1 MQVLEKTIRTQA
13 PVSDKAVDAYIEKVM
28 HKLFYPV
35 FLRGKI
41 HQKIYDFLCG
51 GTGLDTALA
60 EMPADQLE
68 FRIGDPGDVAQDF
81 AAVCK
86 YAWLRGPMP
95 VWKKRVI
102 AVFMFIAFVA
112 VGLFAFKVFDQWGF
126 NHGYWGNTPAEEGFL
141 DPSNDAR
148 FDVQLY

>member
-1 MQVLEKTIRTQA
+1 MQVLEKTARTQA

-86 YAWLRGPMP
+86 YAWLRGSMP

-102 AVFMFIAFVA
+102 AVVLVSLLVIA
-112 VGLFAFKVFDQWGF
+112 GILVFHVYDQWDY
-126 NHGYWGNTPAEEGFL
+126 NHGYRDGNGAEEGLL
-141 DPSNDAR
+141 DPSDDIHINI
-148 FDVQLY
+148 